1 MTRDLVTRSTLP
13 QMTERKKNKVG
24 VSRES
29 RSQPRLNRRR
39 RERKK
44 GGWELNQKQQV
55 TTEKIKRKQS
65 LWKAG
70 VCNPY
75 ELLRLLLFLVFC
87 VKQIVVVVVVVEEE
101 RNVPLLFPMI
111 AATFLI
117 CLLDLIWQLGPIEAN
132 LFRPVL
138 LDKFSPIEAN

>member
-1 MTRDLVTRSTLP
+1 
-13 QMTERKKNKVG
+13 
-24 VSRES
+24 
-29 RSQPRLNRRR
+29 
-39 RERKK
+39 
-44 GGWELNQKQQV
+44 V

-87 VKQIVVVVVVVEEE
+87 VKQIVVVVVVVVVVVEEE